1 MQLSKGG
8 HVAVIDGAHFA
19 LFRNTA
25 ETGGDGAKLT
35 AEPHVAIDADQH
47 GTELGHAS
55 SSANPSDS
63 QQDEDGFAVGVAGHL
78 NKLALGG
85 KLTELVVI
93 AAPRTLGALRKH
105 YHKSLEALIVKELS
119 KDLTGQSPGEIEK
132 AVASA

>member
-8 HVAVIDGAHFA
+8 HVAVVDGAHFA

-25 ETGGDGAKLT
+25 EADIKLS
-35 AEPHVAIDADQH
+35 AEPHAAVNADRH

-63 QQDEDGFAVGVAGHL
+63 QQDEDGFAVGVAEQL
-78 NKLALGG
+78 NKLALDG
-85 KLTELVVI
+85 KLSELVVI

-105 YHKSLEALIVKELS
+105 YHKALEAVIAKELS

-132 AVASA
+132 AVAAA